1 MRDAVIDP
9 IGEEQPL
16 PPAAVTLLFAGEK
29 RRPPK
34 HKGRPLSPEHRA
46 ALSRAHT
53 GRPLSPEHRA
63 AISQGLREKGLSPG
77 QRAAISRALT
87 GKPKTPE
94 HRAAIS
100 RGRKGKKPS

>member
-1 MRDAVIDP
+1 MDP

-46 ALSRAHT
+46 ALSRA
-53 GRPLSPEHRA
+53 L
-63 AISQGLREKGLSPG
+63 
-77 QRAAISRALT
+77 
-87 GKPKTPE
+87 
-94 HRAAIS
+94 
-100 RGRKGKKPS
+100 KGKKHKPHATINKQIPDHYVVTPTEVARPA